1 MSAPTDIC
9 GPARRT
15 SGHISATR
23 RAARNRRQNRWR
35 QNEAQGAQVCPV
47 RVSRNV
53 LDWLIEELRWVE
65 RDKSGDRIEIGQAI
79 SEGLEEA
86 ARHRRKNL

>member
-1 MSAPTDIC
+1 
-9 GPARRT
+9 
-15 SGHISATR
+15 
-23 RAARNRRQNRWR
+23 
-35 QNEAQGAQVCPV
+35 V

>member
-1 MSAPTDIC
+1 VT
-9 GPARRT
+9 PALAARPNKSHGAST
-15 SGHISATR
+15 AR

-35 QNEAQGAQVCPV
+35 QNAAQEAQICPV
-47 RVSRNV
+47 RVTRAVRN
-53 LDWLIEELRWVE
+53 WLIKELNWIEEE
-65 RDKSGDRIEIGQAI
+65 KGGDRCEIGQAI